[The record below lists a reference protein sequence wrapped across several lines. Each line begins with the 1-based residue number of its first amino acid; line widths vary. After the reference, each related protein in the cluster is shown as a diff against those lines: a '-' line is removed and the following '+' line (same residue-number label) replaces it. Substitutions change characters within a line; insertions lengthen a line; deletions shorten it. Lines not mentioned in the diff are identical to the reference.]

1 MINWDGISELQAEVG
16 EDGIAEVV
24 EIFLEE
30 MEEGLEGL
38 SASTE
43 TPEMLD
49 KLHFLKGSA
58 QNIGLDEV
66 SSLCARDEAA
76 LKADATGQVDFQA
89 IKAALSQ
96 AKEELSALT
105 A

>member
-1 MINWDGISELQAEVG
+1 MINWDRISELQAEVG

-30 MEEGLEGL
+30 MDEGLEAL
-38 SASTE
+38 ILATDTTE
-43 TPEMLD
+43 RLE

-58 QNIGLDEV
+58 QNIGLDTM
-66 SSLCARDEAA
+66 STLCARDEAA
-76 LKADATGQVDFQA
+76 LKADAEIVPDADA
-89 IKAALSQ
+89 IRLALSA